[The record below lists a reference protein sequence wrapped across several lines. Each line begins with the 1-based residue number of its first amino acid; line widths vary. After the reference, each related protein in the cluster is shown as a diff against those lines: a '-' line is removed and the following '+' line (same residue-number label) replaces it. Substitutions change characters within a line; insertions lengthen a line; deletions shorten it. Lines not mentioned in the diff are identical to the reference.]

1 MRPPTPPLTAAH
13 PVPSYPL
20 VFPAAV
26 LTVVVG
32 RYKPARFPR
41 ILVSDRKAGYGVCW
55 YLSELGVF
63 LYKSFSYKIFR
74 QKTAPQ
80 ENNPLHVSSDPTSH
94 SRFPVI
100 LFVPLFPFPAAV
112 LTVVVG
118 RYKLARFPE
127 YWFLAGKLTKKHS
140 GIFGELVVEF
150 LYYKYSR

>member
-13 PVPSYPL
+13 LSSYPL

-100 LFVPLFPFPAAV
+100 LFVPSSPFRRLSSQSSSDDTNWLV
-112 LTVVVG
+112 
-118 RYKLARFPE
+118 FPE

-150 LYYKYSR
+150 LLL